1 MRGWARSAPRSGTLT
16 LTLTLTLALTLT
28 LTSARPALRRQQR
41 LSLILT
47 LTLTLTLALALTRY
61 GLLSAGSSDQL
72 WARLHAAWADTPG
85 ALLQLVLLFSLLSA
99 VSTTP

>member
-1 MRGWARSAPRSGTLT
+1 MRAPTCLRDWARSAPRSGTLT
-16 LTLTLTLALTLT
+16 LTLTLALTLALT

-47 LTLTLTLALALTRY
+47 LTLTLTLTRY
-61 GLLSAGSSDQL
+61 GLLSAGSSEQL

-99 VSTTP
+99 VS

>member
-1 MRGWARSAPRSGTLT
+1 MLDKTTAPSNPNPITLT
-16 LTLTLTLALTLT
+16 LTATLTL
-28 LTSARPALRRQQR
+28 P

-47 LTLTLTLALALTRY
+47 LTLTLTLALTLTRY

-99 VSTTP
+99 VS